1 MLEELSF
8 RLPMPP
14 SINGAYLNV
23 PGRGRV
29 AAKPLRTW
37 KAAAGASVQLALAS
51 IDQRPVFGGRVD
63 VALRVPIPA
72 NGRNRDGDNCLK
84 ATLDMLVSTGVIADD
99 NWRRVRASS
108 VEWVDDDLGGDCLVT
123 VLQIAQEP
131 ATRAKAPRRASAE
144 VRKETAVTRQR
155 RAPEALSPQDAG
167 LCAEDA
173 TVPRTATKRPSLVS
187 VQPGTVPAA
196 QRAHSK
202 RKKPTSSKAAAA
214 SSDAVVRNAIASRL
228 GIDPGRV
235 HLTGGFCG
243 QSDKVR

>member
-14 SINGAYLNV
+14 SINGAYANV
-23 PGRGRV
+23 RGRGRV
-29 AAKPLRTW
+29 ATKTLRSW

-84 ATLDMLVSTGVIADD
+84 ATLDLLVSTGVIADD

-123 VLQIAQEP
+123 VLQIAKEP
-131 ATRAKAPRRASAE
+131 ATRAKTQRRASAE
-144 VRKETAVTRQR
+144 IRKETAVMGQR
-155 RAPEALSPQDAG
+155 RASEVLSSQDAG
-167 LCAEDA
+167 SCAEDA
-173 TVPRTATKRPSLVS
+173 TAGRTAAKRPPLVS
-187 VQPGTVPAA
+187 VQPGTIPAA
-196 QRAHSK
+196 QEAHGK
-202 RKKPTSSKAAAA
+202 RKKRPPQKPSAMD
-214 SSDAVVRNAIASRL
+214 SDAAVRDVIASRL

-235 HLTGGFCG
+235 HLTGGSSG
-243 QSDKVR
+243 